1 MKKTI
6 LMCTIL
12 GLGAIT
18 ANTASAATFEISDE
32 TKGNSVVWG
41 SIATGAAVG
50 GPLGALVGTIAGS
63 WMGEKVKEA
72 GQAEGTEEALAQ
84 ANARVDELSQKLAS
98 SKAETN
104 SYQQFALQELQL
116 ELLFKTGAS
125 ELTLPAQLK
134 MSLLASLLIE
144 HPELMIRLDGHAD
157 PRGDETYN
165 QTLSDDRVQA
175 VQSFLIAK
183 GIPAERFSVHSHGA
197 SQSTAT
203 KGDYDSYALERV
215 VKVQLSKQQTQD
227 TYATSH

>member
-6 LMCTIL
+6 LICTIL

-18 ANTASAATFEISDE
+18 ASTASAATLEISDE
-32 TKGNSVVWG
+32 TKGNSVIWG
-41 SIATGAAVG
+41 SIATGAAIG

-72 GQAEGTEEALAQ
+72 GQVEDAEEALAK
-84 ANARVDELSQKLAS
+84 ANARVDELYQKLAS
-98 SKAETN
+98 SKTETN
-104 SYQQFALQELQL
+104 SYQQFTLQELQL

-134 MSLLASLLIE
+134 MGLLANLLIE
-144 HPELMIRLDGHAD
+144 HPELMIRLDGHTD
-157 PRGDETYN
+157 PRGGTTYN

-175 VQSFLIAK
+175 VQNFLIDK
-183 GIPAERFSVHSHGA
+183 GIPVERFSVHSHGA

-203 KGDYDSYALERV
+203 KDDYDSYALERV

-227 TYATSH
+227 AYATNH